1 MPVKD
6 LVRKS
11 AKRKQIDDE
20 ETAPPQ
26 EELQSH
32 GVLEMLS
39 EDEDDGDASE
49 DDGQLDEFPE
59 IVTDSDSEE
68 EDEGDG
74 EDEEDASSDEEE
86 EEDDEEDADSDA
98 SDESLHI
105 FPKAKVIV
113 SDITKQPKTV
123 YPEIEPDYDS
133 DSSTE
138 DVGPLPVPVTQLLTS
153 I

>member
-1 MPVKD
+1 MMPAKNLD
-6 LVRKS
+6 RKS
-11 AKRKQIDDE
+11 SKRKQIDDE
-20 ETAPPQ
+20 EPQ
-26 EELQSH
+26 AELQSN

-39 EDEDDGDASE
+39 EDEDDGDVSS

-68 EDEGDG
+68 DEDEDGD
-74 EDEEDASSDEEE
+74 EDEEERDATSDEED
-86 EEDDEEDADSDA
+86 EDEDEEDADSDA
-98 SDESLHI
+98 SDTSLHI

-113 SDITKQPKTV
+113 SDITKQPKNV

-138 DVGPLPVPVTQLLTS
+138 DVSPLSVPTT
-153 I
+153 